1 MMSEGPSPSRQ
12 RLVQHMLPA
21 AALEAVILVG
31 GVWMAMRTGNW
42 MWAIGAAALGTVVL
56 FIAIARVKQ
65 DER

>member
-1 MMSEGPSPSRQ
+1 
-12 RLVQHMLPA
+12 MLPA